1 MKNEVTFSKLLGVS
15 QLEISIL
22 LKINRSQW
30 SMYESDDRDLPN
42 DALSLMNEMLKHVQ
56 NKNDKQLKKQE
67 LIIQQQDKKK
77 EALEKLLKENDSQQ
91 QTMERKIKKIEKNQ
105 AFVVARFQLLDFLN
119 NHTHKKEEHP
129 ELLQRMKDKAE
140 DKAEQNDM
148 ATLITHQIKQEVLKY
163 EAELLKNALDDLMPE
178 SVVVKK

>member
-1 MKNEVTFSKLLGVS
+1 MKKEVTISKLLGVS

-30 SMYESDDRDLPN
+30 SMYESDDRHLPN

-56 NKNDKQLKKQE
+56 NKNDKQLKMQE
-67 LIIQQQDKKK
+67 LSTQQQDKKK
-77 EALEKLLKENDSQQ
+77 ETLKALLKENDYQQ
-91 QTMERKIKKIEKNQ
+91 QTIERKIEKIEKNQ

-119 NHTHKKEEHP
+119 NHTNKKEEHP
-129 ELLQRMKDKAE
+129 ELLQRMEDKAE

-163 EAELLKNALDDLMPE
+163 EEELLKDALEGLVPE
-178 SVVVKK
+178 NVVVKK